1 MAPGAVM
8 IAMNGILGANSS
20 PFGTPLRDANFSA
33 YSMGMEPAP
42 LSQQVMPMQ
51 NTGGGIGSLL
61 EPIQAHLIQ
70 RYNESKV
77 VPLLNNFERQLMQL
91 GSPQGGMAYAGGTP
105 GFYNN
110 PANRSSEILY
120 GGQPVF
126 SRDQFYETLGDQR
139 NQISVDDFENA
150 YQAQRRNL
158 GLLPDPQMTSGGPV
172 RATTMGPGSFG
183 PSITSLQAQQRARVK
198 PGGFDASAYL
208 Q

>member
-20 PFGTPLRDANFSA
+20 PFGSPLRDANPGMSPALANMMTNPGA
-33 YSMGMEPAP
+33 YGGDMRVSNTMGMEPAP

-51 NTGGGIGSLL
+51 NTGGGMGGGIGSLL

-91 GSPQGGMAYAGGTP
+91 GSPQGGMGG
-105 GFYNN
+105 
-110 PANRSSEILY
+110 Y
-120 GGQPVF
+120 GGGP
-126 SRDQFYETLGDQR
+126 QR
-139 NQISVDDFENA
+139 MN
-150 YQAQRRNL
+150 
-158 GLLPDPQMTSGGPV
+158 
-172 RATTMGPGSFG
+172 TMGPGSFERIDMGGYGGESQRVTTMG
-183 PSITSLQAQQRARVK
+183 PESFGPPITRSRVQFE
-198 PGGFDASAYL
+198 PGFDASAYL